1 MQSRYYH
8 TILYP
13 TQARYSHTVLYFFP
27 RPPDLANAI
36 RFYTF
41 SPIRY
46 GERNGSFRAFFH
58 AVMEATITHLRDVWN
73 AVDSRG
79 KTSPTDASFYR
90 PYFSFIPLAQGH
102 KKWWRFK
109 RPSPLTSSHPSRSEF
124 SRRKFY
130 KGRNVDSPPCGE
142 LVRLAFCQQARWS
155 RIPWCSRRGST
166 SREHICQYL
175 FYI

>member
-36 RFYTF
+36 RFCTF

-46 GERNGSFRAFFH
+46 GERNGSFRAFLH

-79 KTSPTDASFYR
+79 KTHTIRTDVPR
-90 PYFSFIPLAQGH
+90 RCIVLSFIFFVHSPCA
-102 KKWWRFK
+102 
-109 RPSPLTSSHPSRSEF
+109 RPQKMMEVQETIPFDILPPLTE
-124 SRRKFY
+124 
-130 KGRNVDSPPCGE
+130 
-142 LVRLAFCQQARWS
+142 
-155 RIPWCSRRGST
+155 
-166 SREHICQYL
+166 
-175 FYI
+175 